1 MLATLPSSD
10 FLGTVNWWPSS
21 SRGASGGS
29 SANCADAGGPSS
41 CNELLELWIRE
52 ALLRYEDIDTDP
64 GNEFGETSA

>member
-1 MLATLPSSD
+1 MLDTLPSSD

-41 CNELLELWIRE
+41 CKLQRTAGIVD
-52 ALLRYEDIDTDP
+52 LRSVVEI
-64 GNEFGETSA
+64 